1 MGLFTFA
8 AVSEAVDV
16 ETYGLFLG
24 GRWREV
30 SVDVIPP
37 GLLNGCV

>member
-8 AVSEAVDV
+8 VVSEAVDV

-24 GRWREV
+24 GRREV
-30 SVDVIPP
+30 SVDVLPA